1 MRPPDP
7 EHSTPR
13 RAARPADAETHNSH
27 HISDSN
33 QLTVYRLDESS
44 GLLHPLIHLIRRV
57 ERRQVFAVLKL
68 ADGFDRISQRFPL
81 NQKELN
87 DVLYRCAG
95 VTSLNYLKRAISRA
109 SVAMLRFAS
118 NDVIGR

>member
-1 MRPPDP
+1 MKDR
-7 EHSTPR
+7 TF
-13 RAARPADAETHNSH
+13 
-27 HISDSN
+27 DSN
-33 QLTVYRLDESS
+33 QLKVYRLDESS

-57 ERRQVFAVLKL
+57 ERRQVFAVLEL

>member
-1 MRPPDP
+1 MKDR
-7 EHSTPR
+7 TF
-13 RAARPADAETHNSH
+13 
-27 HISDSN
+27 DSN
-33 QLTVYRLDESS
+33 QLKVYRLDESS

-57 ERRQVFAVLKL
+57 ERRQVFAVLEL
-68 ADGFDRISQRFPL
+68 ADGFDRISQRVAL

-87 DVLYRCAG
+87 GVLYRCAG